1 MTIDWRKRNIFTF
14 LKEFS
19 FKRMD
24 FLKGHFCRVEKNSET
39 NTFRKE
45 TDVFVNTF
53 DLFMNK
59 SVTFDEQYPNG
70 GVKTV
75 IKL

>member
-1 MTIDWRKRNIFTF
+1 
-14 LKEFS
+14 
-19 FKRMD
+19 MD
-24 FLKGHFCRVEKNSET
+24 FLKGHFCRVKKNSET

-70 GVKTV
+70 GVKIV